1 MKIQAAKSV
10 RGRISVP
17 GDKSISHRAA
27 IIASL
32 AAGTSTLSNFSTSAD
47 CVSTLE
53 CLRNLGVQ
61 ITVLHDRLRVNGLGL
76 ARYSKPPVSLDCGN
90 SGTTMRMLTGALA
103 GQSLTST
110 LIGDHSLSKRPMDRL
125 IEPLELMGATISSN
139 QGRPPLIVTGSAELR
154 AIDYTLPVASAQV
167 KSAVLFAGLHAHGST
182 SVTEPQPTRDH
193 TERMLQ
199 FFGAKIQSE
208 PRDEEGSVKISIS
221 GREGV
226 SAREVSV
233 PGDISSAAFFI
244 AAAILLQ
251 DSAVEISNVGLNPTR
266 TQFLSVLQ
274 SLGLNVCYEVEREES
289 NEPVGWI
296 LVKSGQLTTR
306 TMNEIP
312 TELVPRLID
321 ELPILGVIG
330 ATIPGGIS
338 VRGASELRVKETDR
352 IAATVSNLRAM
363 GVEVEEF
370 LDGFEVPGSQVLRG
384 AQLESYGDHRI
395 AMAFAVAALAATE
408 ECELSDADCVCV
420 SFPEFFKTLETLVL
434 R

>member
-1 MKIQAAKSV
+1 
-10 RGRISVP
+10 
-17 GDKSISHRAA
+17 
-27 IIASL
+27 
-32 AAGTSTLSNFSTSAD
+32 
-47 CVSTLE
+47 
-53 CLRNLGVQ
+53 
-61 ITVLHDRLRVNGLGL
+61 
-76 ARYSKPPVSLDCGN
+76 
-90 SGTTMRMLTGALA
+90 MRMLTGALA